1 MAAACSGV
9 FLLQAAG
16 LLKGKRAT
24 TTWWLAPELKRVEP
38 ECHVD
43 ANRLVCDHGLA
54 VTAGAAFAQT
64 DLMLHLLRK
73 LCGAV
78 LVDAISRVLLL
89 DGRQAQAPFTV
100 PEAFFNGDDL
110 IGPLA
115 AWPPA

>member
-1 MAAACSGV
+1 MAAACSGI

-38 ECHVD
+38 DCHVD
-43 ANRLVCDHGLA
+43 ANRMVCDHGLV

-64 DLMLHLLRK
+64 DLMLHLLHK
-73 LCGAV
+73 LCGAA

-89 DGRQAQAPFTV
+89 DGRQAQAPFIV
-100 PEAFFNGDDL
+100 PEAFSNGDDL
-110 IGPLA
+110 IGRLA
-115 AWPPA
+115 AWTPA